1 MKFLGKLL
9 AYPLLAVNLLIALLL
24 IFSCFGS
31 MAAPIGKWPF
41 ASLSGLAFPFLFSLN
56 LAFLIL
62 WLLTWKKGA
71 LVSLATILICLI
83 PTLRYFPLH
92 LFKSHDVKAPYLTV
106 ISYNTEGFGI
116 DDNKDWTLNNPVLN
130 YILDLDADMV
140 FIQEA
145 PRDII
150 NKASRDRKVTSIY
163 PYVGVSAAS
172 SSEAYFSKYPVVGS
186 ETINFENSG
195 NGCLYL
201 KILVGGDTLA
211 VYNCHL
217 QSNKLKDTEISEY
230 HKFIKNP
237 TDSTHYKASK
247 K

>member
-145 PRDII
+145 TRDVI
-150 NKASRDRKVTSIY
+150 NKASRDSRITSIY
-163 PYVGVSAAS
+163 PYVGISAAT
-172 SSEAYFSKYPVVGS
+172 SSEAYFSKYPVAGS

-201 KILVGGDTLA
+201 KILVGSDTLA

-217 QSNKLKDTEISEY
+217 QSNKLKEPYRQHTLQGIQEGTQEPS
-230 HKFIKNP
+230 
-237 TDSTHYKASK
+237 
-247 K
+247 